1 MVKQLPATLQVHL
14 DSGTTTL
21 AWCWRLTRN
30 DGAVFGFTDHD
41 QSLTFDGTIFES
53 ESGFTAS
60 EIRSGS
66 DLSVDAQEA
75 EGVLTSATITETD
88 ILDGRWDNASVEIWR
103 VNWANTASRALL
115 RRGAIGQVRRGRL
128 HFVAEMRSLAHVL
141 GQTIGRTFQA
151 SCDAA
156 LGDAR
161 CGVNLNDPAFKASGT
176 VVTLSGDR
184 SFAVSGLSGFPE
196 SWFSLGALKWLTG
209 TNTGR
214 KAEVLTHAVSGADV
228 TIILLEVP
236 VRPIGV
242 GDTFDI
248 FAGCDKRFET
258 CQAKFANA
266 VNFRGFPH
274 IPGQVDLSRFGSGP
288 MLSFYAALR
297 SKAKGLLYPSTE
309 CRRRGL

>member
-1 MVKQLPATLQVHL
+1 MAKQFPQSLQFHL

-30 DGAVFGFTDHD
+30 DGTVFGFTDHD
-41 QSLTFDGTIFES
+41 RPLTFDGTIFEP

-75 EGVLTSATITETD
+75 EGVLTSTTITETD
-88 ILDGRWDNASVEIWR
+88 ILDGRWDNATVEIWR
-103 VNWANTASRALL
+103 VNWADTASRALL

-161 CGVNLNDPAFKASGT
+161 CGVDLSAAAFKASGT
-176 VVTLSGDR
+176 VVSLSGDR
-184 SFAVSGLSGFPE
+184 SFAVSGLTGFAE
-196 SWFSLGALKWLTG
+196 GCFALGTLQWLTG
-209 TNTGR
+209 ANTGR
-214 KAEVLTHAVSGADV
+214 KTEVLSHSVSGADV
-228 TIILLEVP
+228 IITLLEAP
-236 VRPIGV
+236 VRPIEV
-242 GDTFDI
+242 GYIFNI

-258 CQAKFANA
+258 CQAKFTNA

-274 IPGQVDLSRFGSGP
+274 IPGQDTIIR
-288 MLSFYAALR
+288 YAA
-297 SKAKGLLYPSTE
+297 KGDANSGTVL
-309 CRRRGL
+309 

>member
-1 MVKQLPATLQVHL
+1 MKSLSVSLQTHL

-41 QSLTFDGTIFES
+41 RPLTFDNTTFEP

-75 EGVLTSATITETD
+75 EGVLTSDIITETD
-88 ILDGRWDNASVEIWR
+88 ILDGRWDNAAVEIWR
-103 VNWANTASRALL
+103 VNWAGTSSRALL
-115 RRGAIGQVRRGRL
+115 RRGAIGQLRRGRL

-151 SCDAA
+151 SCDAN

-161 CGVNLNDPAFKASGT
+161 CGVNLNDPAFKGTGT
-176 VVTLSGDR
+176 VVLLSGDR
-184 SFAVSGLSGFPE
+184 GFSVSGLSGFAE
-196 SWFSLGALKWLTG
+196 GWFALGTLQWLTG
-209 TNTGR
+209 ANTGR
-214 KAEVLTHAVSGADV
+214 DAEVLTHALTGADV
-228 TIILLEVP
+228 KITLLEAP
-236 VRPIGV
+236 VRPIDV
-242 GDTFDI
+242 GDTLNI

-258 CQAKFANA
+258 CKAKFTNA
-266 VNFRGFPH
+266 INFRGFPH
-274 IPGQVDLSRFGSGP
+274 IPGQDTVIR
-288 MLSFYAALR
+288 YAA
-297 SKAKGLLYPSTE
+297 
-309 CRRRGL
+309 RGDANSGTVL

>member
-1 MVKQLPATLQVHL
+1 MKSFPQSLQTHL

-41 QSLTFDGTIFES
+41 RPLTFDGTTFEP

-60 EIRSGS
+60 EIRSGA

-75 EGVLTSATITETD
+75 EGVLTSTTITETD
-88 ILDGRWDNASVEIWR
+88 IFDGRWDNATVEIWR
-103 VNWANTASRALL
+103 VNWADTASRALL

-141 GQTIGRTFQA
+141 GQTLGRTFQA

-161 CGVNLNDPAFKASGT
+161 CGVDLNAAAFKASGT
-176 VVTLSGDR
+176 VVSLSGDR
-184 SFAVSGLSGFPE
+184 SFAVSGLSSFVEG
-196 SWFSLGALKWLTG
+196 WFALGTLQWLTG
-209 TNTGR
+209 ANTGR
-214 KAEVLTHAVSGADV
+214 KAEVLSHALTGADV
-228 TIILLEVP
+228 IITLLEVP
-236 VRPIGV
+236 VRPIEV
-242 GDTFDI
+242 GHTFNI

-258 CQAKFANA
+258 CQSKFANA

-274 IPGQVDLSRFGSGP
+274 IPGQDTIIR
-288 MLSFYAALR
+288 YAA
-297 SKAKGLLYPSTE
+297 KGDANAGSVL
-309 CRRRGL
+309 

>member
-1 MVKQLPATLQVHL
+1 MKQFPESLQTHL

-41 QSLTFDGTIFES
+41 LSLTFDGTTFEP

-75 EGVLTSATITETD
+75 EGVLTSDIIAETD
-88 ILDGRWDNASVEIWR
+88 ILDGRWDNAAVEIWR
-103 VNWANTASRALL
+103 VNWADTSSRALL
-115 RRGAIGQVRRGRL
+115 RRGAIGQLRRGRL

-161 CGVNLNDPAFKASGT
+161 CGVDMNDPTFKATGT
-176 VVTLSGDR
+176 VVALSGDR
-184 SFAVSGLSGFPE
+184 GFAVSGLSGFAE
-196 SWFSLGALKWLTG
+196 GWFALGTLQWFTG
-209 TNTGR
+209 ANTGR
-214 KAEVLTHAVSGADV
+214 KAEILSHMISGVNVIV
-228 TIILLEVP
+228 TMLEEP
-236 VRPIGV
+236 IRPIEV
-242 GDTFDI
+242 GDAFDI
-248 FAGCDKRFET
+248 LAGCNKRFET
-258 CQAKFANA
+258 CQSKFTNA
-266 VNFRGFPH
+266 INFRGFPH
-274 IPGQVDLSRFGSGP
+274 IPGQNTVIR
-288 MLSFYAALR
+288 YAA
-297 SKAKGLLYPSTE
+297 KGDANAGAVL
-309 CRRRGL
+309 

>member
-1 MVKQLPATLQVHL
+1 MKQFPQSLQSHF

-41 QSLTFDGTIFES
+41 RPLTFDGTTFEP

-88 ILDGRWDNASVEIWR
+88 ILDGRWDNATVEIWR
-103 VNWANTASRALL
+103 VNWADTASCALL

-156 LGDAR
+156 LGDTR
-161 CGVNLNDPAFKASGT
+161 CGVNLNDPTNKGT
-176 VVTLSGDR
+176 GAVVTLSGDR
-184 SFAVSGLSGFPE
+184 AFTTSDVAGFSDGWFA
-196 SWFSLGALKWLTG
+196 LGTVAWLTG
-209 TNTGR
+209 DNAGR
-214 KAEVLTHAVSGADV
+214 KAEVLAHAITGSDV
-228 TIILLEVP
+228 NITLLEAP
-236 VRPIGV
+236 IRPIAV
-242 GDTFDI
+242 NDAFDI
-248 FAGCDKRFET
+248 FAGCEKRFET

-266 VNFRGFPH
+266 INFRGFPH
-274 IPGQVDLSRFGSGP
+274 IPGQDVVIR
-288 MLSFYAALR
+288 YAA
-297 SKAKGLLYPSTE
+297 KGDANSGSVL
-309 CRRRGL
+309 

>member
-1 MVKQLPATLQVHL
+1 MKSFPLSLQSHL

-41 QSLTFDGTIFES
+41 RLLTFDGTTYQP

-75 EGVLTSATITETD
+75 EGVLTSTTITETD
-88 ILDGRWDNASVEIWR
+88 ILDGRWDNATVEIWR
-103 VNWANTASRALL
+103 VNWADTASRALL

-161 CGVNLNDPAFKASGT
+161 CGVDLNAIAFKGTGT
-176 VVTLSGDR
+176 VVSLVGDR
-184 SFAVSGLSGFPE
+184 GFAVSGLSGFAE
-196 SWFSLGALKWLTG
+196 GWFALGTLQWLTG
-209 TNTGR
+209 ANTGR
-214 KAEVLTHAVSGADV
+214 KAEVLGHAVTGADV
-228 TIILLEVP
+228 IITLLEAP
-236 VRPIGV
+236 VRPAEV
-242 GDTFDI
+242 GNTFDI

-258 CQAKFANA
+258 CQSKFANA

-274 IPGQVDLSRFGSGP
+274 IPGQDTIIR
-288 MLSFYAALR
+288 YAA
-297 SKAKGLLYPSTE
+297 KGDANSGSVL
-309 CRRRGL
+309 

>member
-1 MVKQLPATLQVHL
+1 MAKQIPQSLQTHL

-41 QSLTFDGTIFES
+41 RPLTFDGTTYQP

-60 EIRSGS
+60 EIRAGS

-75 EGVLTSATITETD
+75 EGVLTSTTITETD
-88 ILDGRWDNASVEIWR
+88 ILDGRWDNATVEIWR
-103 VNWANTASRALL
+103 VNWAGTTSRALL

-161 CGVNLNDPAFKASGT
+161 CGVDLNAATFKASGT
-176 VVTLSGDR
+176 VVSLAGDR
-184 SFAVSGLSGFPE
+184 GFAVSGLSGFAE
-196 SWFSLGALKWLTG
+196 GWFALGTLHWLTG
-209 TNTGR
+209 ANTGR
-214 KAEVLTHAVSGADV
+214 KAEVLGHANAGTDA
-228 TIILLEVP
+228 IITLLEAP
-236 VRPIGV
+236 VRPIEV
-242 GDTFDI
+242 SNTFNI

-274 IPGQVDLSRFGSGP
+274 IPGQDTIIR
-288 MLSFYAALR
+288 YAA
-297 SKAKGLLYPSTE
+297 KGDANSGTVL
-309 CRRRGL
+309 

>member
-1 MVKQLPATLQVHL
+1 MKSFPATLQTHL
-14 DSGTTTL
+14 DTGTTTL

-41 QSLTFDGTIFES
+41 QPLTFDGSTFEP

-75 EGVLTSATITETD
+75 EGVLTSNTITETD
-88 ILDGRWDNASVEIWR
+88 ILDGRWDNATVEIWR
-103 VNWANTASRALL
+103 VNWADTTSRALL

-128 HFVAEMRSLAHVL
+128 QFVAEMRSLAHVL

-156 LGDAR
+156 LGDMR
-161 CGVNLNDPAFKASGT
+161 CGVDLNDPVFKATDT
-176 VVTLSGDR
+176 VVSISGDR
-184 SFAVSGLSGFPE
+184 SFSVSGLSGFAE
-196 SWFSLGALKWLTG
+196 DWFALGTLSWLTG
-209 TNTGR
+209 ANIGR
-214 KAEVLTHAVSGADV
+214 KAEVLGHGQTGADV
-228 TIILLEVP
+228 MITLLEAP
-236 VRPIGV
+236 VRPINI
-242 GDTFDI
+242 GDNFDI

-258 CQAKFANA
+258 CQSKFANA

-274 IPGQVDLSRFGSGP
+274 IPGQDTIVR
-288 MLSFYAALR
+288 YAA
-297 SKAKGLLYPSTE
+297 KGDANAGAVL
-309 CRRRGL
+309 